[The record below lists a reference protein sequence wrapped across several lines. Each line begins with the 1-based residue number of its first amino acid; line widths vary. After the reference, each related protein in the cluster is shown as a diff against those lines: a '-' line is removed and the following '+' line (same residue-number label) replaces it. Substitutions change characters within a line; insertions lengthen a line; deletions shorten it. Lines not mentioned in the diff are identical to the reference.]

1 MSRQHVYQPRGAA
14 LAVMGDRSSEVLVA
28 GPAGTGKSLA
38 CLEKLNLLM
47 LLNAGA
53 RGLIVR
59 KTQVSLASTALTTWR
74 KFVVKELLASGQVM
88 FHGGGPQD
96 APQYRYPNGS
106 TVTIGGMDRSSRIM
120 SSEYD
125 VVYVQEATELEE
137 EDWEAI
143 TTRLRNWV
151 IPFQQVIADCNPA
164 TPTHWL
170 KARCDRGVTHL
181 HQSYHVDN
189 PALFTDDGV
198 MTEGGKAYLDK
209 LGQLTGTRKLRLLD
223 GKWVSSEGVIY
234 DDWDEAKHVIEPF
247 PIPVEWPRFWV
258 VDFGFTNP
266 FVLQMWAEDP
276 DGRLYMYREIYHT
289 GRTVDEHS
297 RQVLSLV
304 QDSDGGWLEPKPTK
318 IICDHD
324 AESRAQLRKQLG
336 LSTVAANKKV
346 LEGIQATQRRFRLA
360 EDGRP
365 RMMFFRGAL
374 VEKDDSL
381 VEAKR
386 PTCTVEEIPG
396 YIWDTGTGKSPKEQ
410 PLKEND
416 HGCDTTRYLA
426 MDRERNATYRVRFVS

>member
-1 MSRQHVYQPRGAA
+1 MPAHVYTPRGAA
-14 LAVMGDRSSEVLVA
+14 VAVMGDRSPEVLVA

-47 LLNAGA
+47 LLNPGA

-59 KTQVSLASTALTTWR
+59 KTQVSLASTALATWR
-74 KFVVKELLASGQVM
+74 KFVVKELLASGQVI

-125 VVYVQEATELEE
+125 VVYVQEATELTE
-137 EDWEAI
+137 EDWEAL

-170 KARCDRGVTHL
+170 KARADRGTTQMHN
-181 HQSYHVDN
+181 SYHTDN
-189 PALFTDDGV
+189 PALFTDEGV
-198 MTEGGKAYLDK
+198 MTASGEQYLAK
-209 LGQLTGTRKLRLLD
+209 LNQLTGTRKLRLAD
-223 GKWVSSEGVIY
+223 GKWVASEGVIY
-234 DDWDEAKHVIEPF
+234 DEWDEDKHV
-247 PIPVEWPRFWV
+247 VPRFEIPGSWARYWV

-276 DGRLYMYREIYHT
+276 DGRMYLYREIYHT
-289 GRTVDEHS
+289 GRTVDEHCK
-297 RQVLSLV
+297 QVLSLV
-304 QDSDGGWLEPKPTK
+304 RDQAGKWLEPKPTK

-336 LSTVAANKKV
+336 LGTVAANKKV
-346 LEGIQATQRRFRLA
+346 LEGIQATQRMLRVA
-360 EDGRP
+360 DDGKP
-365 RMMFFRGAL
+365 RMMFFRDAL
-374 VEKDDSL
+374 VETDDSL
-381 VEAKR
+381 VEAKK
-386 PTCTVEEIPG
+386 PTCTLEEIPG
-396 YIWDTGTGKSPKEQ
+396 YIWDVGTGKSPKEQ
-410 PLKEND
+410 PLKVND
-416 HGCDTTRYLA
+416 HGCDAKRYLA
-426 MDRERNATYRVRFVS
+426 MDRERNSSYRVRFVG